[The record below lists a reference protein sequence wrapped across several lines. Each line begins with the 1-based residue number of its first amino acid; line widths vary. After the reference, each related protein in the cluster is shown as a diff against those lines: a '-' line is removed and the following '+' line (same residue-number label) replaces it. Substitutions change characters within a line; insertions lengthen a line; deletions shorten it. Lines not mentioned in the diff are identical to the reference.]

1 MSTQGE
7 MEERLLRV
15 GSDAKDRQSNSIESL
30 YLRAKVWSEVSKMW
44 RIALPS
50 SLFRMTSFGS
60 IIVAQA
66 FIGHSSKLGL
76 AAYALLQSTFIRFL
90 YGLMVCNTAC
100 LFNILIRKKI
110 IKIDSLFSFC
120 GVNIYRAV
128 CQVQRRLYAGKHTV
142 QNSTRRWGYIYNVL
156 G

>member
-1 MSTQGE
+1 MSTEGE

-15 GSDAKDRQSNSIESL
+15 GSDAKGQSNSIESL
-30 YLRAKVWSEVSKMW
+30 YLRAKVWNEVCKMW

-90 YGLMVCNTAC
+90 YGLTVYRTAT
-100 LFNILIRKKI
+100 
-110 IKIDSLFSFC
+110 SLS
-120 GVNIYRAV
+120 
-128 CQVQRRLYAGKHTV
+128 
-142 QNSTRRWGYIYNVL
+142 S
-156 G
+156 

>member
-15 GSDAKDRQSNSIESL
+15 GSDAKGQINNSRESL
-30 YLRAKVWSEVSKMW
+30 YCRTKVWSEVRKMW

-66 FIGHSSKLGL
+66 FIGHSSELGL
-76 AAYALLQSTFIRFL
+76 AAYALLQSTFVRFL
-90 YGLMVCNTAC
+90 YGLMV
-100 LFNILIRKKI
+100 
-110 IKIDSLFSFC
+110 
-120 GVNIYRAV
+120 
-128 CQVQRRLYAGKHTV
+128 
-142 QNSTRRWGYIYNVL
+142 
-156 G
+156 

>member
-1 MSTQGE
+1 MSEKVIVLVWIISDSRTEDGNNNKKMSSQGE
-7 MEERLLRV
+7 MEENLLRV
-15 GSDAKDRQSNSIESL
+15 GSDAKAQSNSIESL

-66 FIGHSSKLGL
+66 FIGHSSELGL

-90 YGLMVCNTAC
+90 YGLTVNK
-100 LFNILIRKKI
+100 LLISVQLLVYIWIWKKY
-110 IKIDSLFSFC
+110 
-120 GVNIYRAV
+120 VY
-128 CQVQRRLYAGKHTV
+128 
-142 QNSTRRWGYIYNVL
+142 
-156 G
+156 